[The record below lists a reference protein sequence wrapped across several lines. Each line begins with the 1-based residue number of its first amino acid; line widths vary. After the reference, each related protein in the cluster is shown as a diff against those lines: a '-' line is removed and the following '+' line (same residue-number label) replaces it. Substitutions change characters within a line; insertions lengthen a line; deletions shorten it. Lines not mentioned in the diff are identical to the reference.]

1 MAETKIATEVDLARI
16 NEIVAEYNQQKWAL
30 IPLLQKIQDEIG
42 YIPPQSIP
50 IVAKALG
57 LFPSQVQGV
66 ISFYTQLYTEPRGK
80 KVVRVCRGT
89 ACHVRGGKTI
99 LKLVKQHLG
108 IEEGQTTPDLEYT
121 LETVACIGVCA
132 LAPNIVVGDRV
143 YGRMNPKKV
152 EQLFKTPSRH
162 SEQSEESQTW
172 VGCPTSGNLP
182 TQGKLGEESRGG

>member
-1 MAETKIATEVDLARI
+1 MDKAKAAAEPDIARI
-16 NEIVAEYNQQKWAL
+16 KEIVADYSRQKWPL
-30 IPLLQKIQDEIG
+30 IPLVQKIQDEFG
-42 YIPPQSIP
+42 FIPPQSVPVI
-50 IVAKALG
+50 AEALH

-66 ISFYTQLYTEPRGK
+66 ISFYAQLYTEPRGK

-99 LKLVKQHLG
+99 LKLVKRHLG

-132 LAPNIVVGDRV
+132 LAPNIVAGNRV

-152 EQLFKTPSRH
+152 DQLFK
-162 SEQSEESQTW
+162 
-172 VGCPTSGNLP
+172 
-182 TQGKLGEESRGG
+182 KGGG

>member
-1 MAETKIATEVDLARI
+1 MDKATVAAEADPGRV
-16 NEIVAEYNQQKWAL
+16 NEIVAEYSQQKWPL
-30 IPLLQKIQDEIG
+30 IPLVQKIQIEFG

-50 IVAKALG
+50 IIAEALG

-66 ISFYTQLYTEPRGK
+66 ISFYEQLYTEPRGK

-108 IEEGQTTPDLEYT
+108 VEEGQTTPDLEYT

-132 LAPNIVVGDRV
+132 LAPNIVVGGRV
-143 YGRMNPKKV
+143 YGHMNPKKV
-152 EQLFKTPSRH
+152 EQLFKK
-162 SEQSEESQTW
+162 
-172 VGCPTSGNLP
+172 SG
-182 TQGKLGEESRGG
+182 G